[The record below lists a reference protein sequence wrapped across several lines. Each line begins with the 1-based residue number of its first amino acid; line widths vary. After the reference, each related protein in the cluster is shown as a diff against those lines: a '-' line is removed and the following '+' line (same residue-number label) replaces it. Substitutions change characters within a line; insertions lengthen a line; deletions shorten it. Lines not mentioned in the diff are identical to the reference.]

1 MAVSASHGQ
10 LMRYATYASATV
22 AVMLILLKAVAWIY
36 TDSVSLLATLIDSC
50 LDALA
55 SLLNLLAVR
64 HALSP
69 ADREHRFGHG
79 KAEALSGLGQ
89 SMFISGSALFLVLE
103 SLRRLWSP
111 QPLEMAMV
119 GVMVMGI
126 SIVLTLILVSYQ
138 SMVVKQTGSTA
149 IRADSLHYRTDLLIN
164 IGVLLSL
171 LLSQYLWSG
180 IDAMVALAI
189 VGFLLYSVKEIIRN
203 ALDDLMDHELSEE
216 ARCSIKKM
224 VNDHPQVQGMHD
236 LRTRRSGLTTFIQ
249 LHLELEDHLTLFEA
263 HAISDEVEANLRQL
277 FPQAEI
283 LIHEDP
289 ASLLEMPTGL
299 QEQIHHEK

>member
-1 MAVSASHGQ
+1 MAVGESHGQ
-10 LMRYATYASATV
+10 LMRNATYASATV
-22 AVMLILLKAVAWIY
+22 AVVLIICKAAAWVY
-36 TDSVSLLATLIDSC
+36 TDSVSLMATLMDSC
-50 LDALA
+50 LDVLA

-89 SMFISGSALFLVLE
+89 SMFIAGSALFLVLE

-111 QPLEMAMV
+111 QPIEMAMV
-119 GVMVMGI
+119 GVVVMGI
-126 SIVLTLILVSYQ
+126 SIVLTLVLVSYQ
-138 SMVVKQTGSTA
+138 NMVIKQTGSTA

-164 IGVLLSL
+164 FGVLIAL
-171 LLSQYLWSG
+171 LFSQYLWVG
-180 IDAMVALAI
+180 VDALVALGI
-189 VGFLLYSVKEIIRN
+189 VGFLLHSVWEIIHH
-203 ALDDLMDHELSEE
+203 ALDDLMDHELSED
-216 ARCSIKKM
+216 ARSSIKK
-224 VNDHPQVQGMHD
+224 VVCDHPQVQGMHD
-236 LRTRRSGLTTFIQ
+236 LRTRRSGLTTFVQ

-263 HAISDEVEANLRQL
+263 HAISDEVEASLRQL

-289 ASLLEMPTGL
+289 ASLMEVPTGL
-299 QEQIHHEK
+299 EEQIHHEK